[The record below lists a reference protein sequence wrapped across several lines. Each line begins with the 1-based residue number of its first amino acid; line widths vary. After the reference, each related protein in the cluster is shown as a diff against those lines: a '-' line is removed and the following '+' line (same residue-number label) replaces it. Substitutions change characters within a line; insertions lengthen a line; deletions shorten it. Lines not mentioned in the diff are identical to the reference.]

1 MPRLAIL
8 GLDTFQHDWL
18 AAIAALRATGEID
31 LVAIG
36 HHSAAAAR
44 DVAEIFKP
52 QGPIPAF
59 DDPRR
64 LLQDAAPQVLLM
76 DRPANVALDFLIT
89 CAAQGIAILS
99 LGPPVE
105 SLAEAQALAAAL
117 EPRTHLLYIWP
128 RFADSPAARRCA
140 QADDYLR
147 PIRFASASWL
157 GINHALAAKSNQ
169 HPKPAPSPIEN
180 QKSKIENSPDLPVRS
195 LSVLAWDLLDTLI
208 TLMGLPTSVY
218 AAIRGTA
225 GSGNNFAD
233 ISGAA
238 AVTLRFP
245 DDAAASLTIC
255 DRAPTGGET
264 AHRSPFNRRDLLL
277 WGGGGGGGTLRL
289 SHDTYEFRD
298 DTGKLIDSSPPIL
311 TPPIENQKSKIENP
325 QATLREFLRH
335 FDLPP
340 SPHRGWPH
348 HLEEIAATLEALIV
362 SHRTGQ
368 PESPDR
374 LRRLRR

>member
-1 MPRLAIL
+1 MPLRLAIL

-18 AAIAALRATGEID
+18 AGVAALRAAGEIEP
-31 LVAIG
+31 VAIG

-44 DVAEIFKP
+44 DVAEFFKP
-52 QGPIPAF
+52 QGVIPTF

-64 LLQDAAPQVLLM
+64 FLQDATPQVLLM
-76 DRPANVALDFLIT
+76 DRPANVSLDFLRT
-89 CAAQGIAILS
+89 CAAQQIAILS

-105 SLAEAQALAAAL
+105 SLAEAQALADVL

-140 QADDYLR
+140 QADDFLR

-157 GINHALAAKSNQ
+157 GVNHALAKTL
-169 HPKPAPSPIEN
+169 PAEGR
-180 QKSKIENSPDLPVRS
+180 DLPVRS
-195 LSVLAWDLLDTLI
+195 LSVLAWDLLGTLI

-218 AAIRGTA
+218 AAIRGTIP
-225 GSGNNFAD
+225 SGNSFAD

-245 DDAAASLTIC
+245 DNAAASLTLC
-255 DRAPTGGET
+255 DRAPANAPEQP
-264 AHRSPFNRRDLLL
+264 AQLSPANRRDLLL
-277 WGGGGGGGTLRL
+277 WGGGGGGGGGTLRITT
-289 SHDTYEFRD
+289 DAYEFRD
-298 DTGKLIDSSPPIL
+298 DAGNFVDASTPSSEPPAIAPVPL
-311 TPPIENQKSKIENP
+311 
-325 QATLREFLRH
+325 AVLREFLRH
-335 FDLPP
+335 FALPP

-348 HLEEIAATLEALIV
+348 HLEETAATLEALVV

-374 LRRLRR
+374 LRHLRR